1 MKKIII
7 ILLLIFSGCS
17 NLPKNI
23 SMESPVY
30 KTDNVEFYYDLT
42 YQKDDNIYTEH
53 RIFNQMEKIIKR
65 ADKFIVMDVFL
76 FNNLYNAS
84 EFNFPKVSSKITK
97 ALIDKKKENPDIQIY
112 FITDEVNTFYG
123 VYNTEELEELEENGI
138 KVILT
143 DLTETN
149 GANVVYST
157 FWKYF
162 FSWFGTGKHGWLPNP
177 FSPDAPKVTVR
188 SYLKLINLKGNHRK
202 VLITEKEGFI
212 TSANP
217 HSASGYHSNIGFRFD
232 GKIIN
237 SMIDSEKAVGELSK
251 ENIELP
257 KVEINQGN
265 TGKYKVQLITEG
277 GIGNTLDR
285 DIEKTEKGDT
295 ISIGMFY
302 LGDKKLIKNLIKA
315 SKRGVKIRLILDQ
328 NKEAFGM
335 KKTGIPNKI
344 TAREL
349 IKKSDEEI
357 KVRWYNS
364 SGEQYHTKLII
375 IEKTDKVIIN
385 GGSANFTKR
394 NIRNYTLD
402 SNVRIEAPK
411 DSKLALD
418 VKSYFE
424 RVWDEDAGYTIEI
437 KNLDKG
443 YWGNNFFYEIENIT
457 GFSTF

>member
-1 MKKIII
+1 
-7 ILLLIFSGCS
+7 
-17 NLPKNI
+17 
-23 SMESPVY
+23 
-30 KTDNVEFYYDLT
+30 
-42 YQKDDNIYTEH
+42 
-53 RIFNQMEKIIKR
+53 
-65 ADKFIVMDVFL
+65 
-76 FNNLYNAS
+76 
-84 EFNFPKVSSKITK
+84 
-97 ALIDKKKENPDIQIY
+97 
-112 FITDEVNTFYG
+112 
-123 VYNTEELEELEENGI
+123 
-138 KVILT
+138 
-143 DLTETN
+143 
-149 GANVVYST
+149 
-157 FWKYF
+157 
-162 FSWFGTGKHGWLPNP
+162 
-177 FSPDAPKVTVR
+177 
-188 SYLKLINLKGNHRK
+188 
-202 VLITEKEGFI
+202 
-212 TSANP
+212 
-217 HSASGYHSNIGFRFD
+217 
-232 GKIIN
+232 
-237 SMIDSEKAVGELSK
+237 
-251 ENIELP
+251 
-257 KVEINQGN
+257 
-265 TGKYKVQLITEG
+265 
-277 GIGNTLDR
+277 
-285 DIEKTEKGDT
+285 
-295 ISIGMFY
+295 MFY

-375 IEKTDKVIIN
+375 IEKKDKVIIN